1 MDTPSDSATDTEISP
16 PVGREQPHLD
26 VETRFSER
34 RPGTLDR
41 IVWSSATTGFFS
53 SRLRKAIRKKL
64 GASRAGPFDIMAEGI
79 RFRAYPTENRCDR
92 VITGQRQ
99 LPERSERALLAP
111 FVRKGSVFVDIGAN
125 VGTYTLWASRL
136 VGPAGRVVAL
146 EPHPRTYAKL
156 RYNILANEAVNVVV
170 LNVAAGDE
178 EGAAVLRFDGGGNI
192 GGASLLAS
200 EKGTPEVAVPIAMR
214 PLKTLIENAG
224 LVKPDVIKVD
234 IEGFEDRAL
243 LPYYEMAP
251 QPALWPVTVMIETA
265 LKERWKTDC
274 VSFLKDRGYKEKAA
288 TKENIILQRG
298 E

>member
-1 MDTPSDSATDTEISP
+1 MDAPSDSAADKGISP
-16 PVGREQPHLD
+16 SAGRAQPHLD
-26 VETRFSER
+26 IETRFSDL

-41 IVWSSATTGFFS
+41 IVWSTATTGFLS

-156 RYNILANEAVNVVV
+156 RFNILANEALNIVV
-170 LNVAAGDE
+170 LNVAAGNE
-178 EGAAVLRFDGGGNI
+178 EGTALLRFDGGGNI

-200 EKGTPEVAVPIAMR
+200 EGGASDVSVPITMR

-224 LVKPDVIKVD
+224 LPRPDVIKVD
-234 IEGFEDRAL
+234 IEGFEDQAL
-243 LPYYEMAP
+243 LPYYEMAEP
-251 QPALWPVTVMIETA
+251 TLWPVTVMVETA

-274 VSFLKDRGYKEKAA
+274 VSFLKERGYKEKAA
-288 TKENIILQRG
+288 TKENVILQRG
-298 E
+298 G

>member
-1 MDTPSDSATDTEISP
+1 MDAPSDSAADKGISP
-16 PVGREQPHLD
+16 SAGRAQPHLD
-26 VETRFSER
+26 IETRFSDL

-41 IVWSSATTGFFS
+41 IVWSTATTGFLS

-111 FVRKGSVFVDIGAN
+111 FVRKGSIFVDIGAN

-156 RYNILANEAVNVVV
+156 RFNILANEALNIVV
-170 LNVAAGDE
+170 LNVAAGGE
-178 EGAAVLRFDGGGNI
+178 VGTALLRFDGGGNI

-200 EKGTPEVAVPIAMR
+200 EGGASEVSVPITMR

-224 LVKPDVIKVD
+224 LPRPDVIKVD
-234 IEGFEDRAL
+234 IEGFEDQAL
-243 LPYYEMAP
+243 LPYYEMAEP
-251 QPALWPVTVMIETA
+251 TLWPVTVMVETA

-274 VSFLKDRGYKEKAA
+274 VSFLKERGYKEKAA
-288 TKENIILQRG
+288 TKENVILQRG
-298 E
+298 G